1 MKLKEV
7 LTAFQV
13 YFENP
18 YLRILFGVGFLVAGY
33 MAFVVGLSLLSLP
46 LFIFGLVFL
55 AGLKKGF
62 LEGEKND

>member
-1 MKLKEV
+1 MKLKKF
-7 LTAFQV
+7 LNAFQV

-33 MAFVVGLSLLSLP
+33 MAFVAGLSLFTLP

-55 AGLKKGF
+55 IGLKRGF
-62 LEGEKND
+62 LGSEKK